1 MVTGI
6 GQNTPVL
13 QLPCQVRMQNCDK
26 AVKPQI
32 AQLTLCHNIA
42 PKDNQIKTLRTPWT
56 TPSVTAVRN
65 LRTVVERQVTPLT
78 WLDCMIIKPAK
89 FN

>member
-1 MVTGI
+1 MVRGVVGNI
-6 GQNTPVL
+6 PVL

-32 AQLTLCHNIA
+32 AQLTLRHIIA
-42 PKDNQIKTLRTPWT
+42 PKDNQVKTLCTPWT
-56 TPSVTAVRN
+56 TLSVTAVRN
-65 LRTVVERQVTPLT
+65 LRTVVEGQVTPLT
-78 WLDCMIIKPAK
+78 WLDCMIIKPTK